1 MTHTQPFTP
10 LPQESG
16 ANDIRVSLSKALTF
30 HASFDHGPEADF
42 ALGDPQIYSATIA
55 DVQKVVA
62 LTPGLGAPSLS
73 IAEGRGKFGAALE
86 FTQENSHVVLYKAE
100 QNVAYS
106 PQAFRGSASF
116 WLSLDPAEIPGQ
128 YSDPLQLTDKDFSD
142 ACIWIDFTKNDTPSD
157 FRLGVFG
164 DQSEWDITNQR
175 GKSEEFFWR
184 LAKVAEPPFAKERW
198 THVVVTWDGLNNTQ
212 PGRARLYFNAEYQGA
227 TGAIRERFTWD
238 VAQAAIRL
246 GMGHFVGLF
255 DDIAFF
261 NRSLTAEEIRVLYGL
276 EHGVT
281 ELYE

>member
-1 MTHTQPFTP
+1 MTHTQPLTP
-10 LPQESG
+10 LSQESG
-16 ANDIRVSLSKALTF
+16 ADDVRASLSKALTF
-30 HASFDHGPEADF
+30 HASFDHGPEADL
-42 ALGDPQIYSATIA
+42 ALGDRQIYSATIA

-62 LTPGLGAPSLS
+62 LTPGLGDPPLS

-86 FTQENSHVVLYKAE
+86 FTPENSHVVLYKAE

-164 DQSEWDITNQR
+164 NQSEWDVTNQR
-175 GKSEEFFWR
+175 AKSAEFFWR
-184 LAKVAEPPFAKERW
+184 LAKVTEPPFAKDRW
-198 THVVVTWDGLNNTQ
+198 THIVITWDGLNNTRQ
-212 PGRARLYFNAEYQGA
+212 GRAKLYFNAEYQGA

-238 VAQAAIRL
+238 VTQAAIRL

-261 NRSLTAEEIRVLYGL
+261 NRPLTPEEIRVLYNL

-281 ELYE
+281 ELHK